1 MRWTILI
8 DDYYFNSYSSHHI
21 HEEMLKDTH
30 KTTTYKNAIEGNK
43 NDFKDKIV
51 LDIGCG
57 TGILSI
63 FAASASDKN
72 VTSRFRYFSTINSD
86 AVNSE
91 LVLNLQLTAL

>member
-30 KTTTYKNAIEGNK
+30 SKTTYKNAIEVNK
-43 NDFKDKIV
+43 SDFKDKIV

-63 FAASASDKN
+63 FVAR
-72 VTSRFRYFSTINSD
+72 TS
-86 AVNSE
+86 
-91 LVLNLQLTAL
+91 